1 MLTFCIADAERDVGM
16 KNLSPKE
23 AITILESMKVDIP
36 VPKAAIT
43 QIKRNVALNMA
54 IDALLKR
61 SEISNDSDTISRQ
74 DAIDALGEE
83 PEVWSGNDEYAQG
96 LNNQWHYD
104 VNAIK
109 AVPPAEPEITDVQA
123 IEQLQASGWMQS
135 HDKQMYEAGLKERL
149 SDDGDSYDALL
160 PPAQP
165 EIIRCW
171 ECKHWGKRGLCDK
184 WDNFIGNGDFYC
196 GCAEMKEGGAD
207 G

>member
-1 MLTFCIADAERDVGM
+1 M
-16 KNLSPKE
+16 KTLKSKE
-23 AITILESMKVDIP
+23 AITVLEDMKIDIP
-36 VPKAAIT
+36 IPKATVT

-54 IDALLKR
+54 IDALLGR

-74 DAIDALGEE
+74 DAIDAIGEE

-109 AVPPAEPEITDVQA
+109 AVPPAE
-123 IEQLQASGWMQS
+123 
-135 HDKQMYEAGLKERL
+135 
-149 SDDGDSYDALL
+149 
-160 PPAQP
+160 P